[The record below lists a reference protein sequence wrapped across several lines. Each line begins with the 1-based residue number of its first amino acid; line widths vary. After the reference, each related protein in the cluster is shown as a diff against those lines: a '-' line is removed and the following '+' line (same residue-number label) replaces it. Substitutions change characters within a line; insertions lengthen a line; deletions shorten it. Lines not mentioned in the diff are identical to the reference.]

1 MVSRANWEGSE
12 ISATH
17 QTTRVSELLDKIAIC
32 SCPIQSE
39 VIVTESG
46 GLASPGIAPEGDCIR
61 Q

>member
-17 QTTRVSELLDKIAIC
+17 QTPQFSELLDTNSWWCC
-32 SCPIQSE
+32 SIQPE

-46 GLASPGIAPEGDCIR
+46 WLVSPGIVPEGDSLR
-61 Q
+61 R